1 MKPSK
6 TNNPLWISH
15 RGNCESAVENTRE
28 SFQAAVE
35 AGFTALETDLR
46 LTVDGHIVLVHD
58 PTLERLTGDRRA
70 VASFTRRDLEAMR
83 LKNGETLLF
92 LDRFADLFGDRA
104 WTFDIKPETG
114 EPTIRA
120 LAVWA
125 ERQGMKPTLIRQAK
139 FLTWRQAHERLVRR
153 LFPGAR
159 FYARKSECRRAGMAA
174 FFGLPWLGRI
184 RPGRTY
190 ALPPAFGSHPLYTR
204 DIIDRYH
211 RKNAAVVA
219 FLPEIEDEARA
230 AVAAGVD
237 EILTNGGII
246 IG

>member
-1 MKPSK
+1 MKLSSK
-6 TNNPLWISH
+6 KTPLWISH
-15 RGNCESAVENTRE
+15 RGNCETAVENTRE
-28 SFQAAVE
+28 AFQAAVE

-58 PTLERLTGDRRA
+58 STLERLAGDRRA
-70 VASFTRRDLEAMR
+70 VAAFTRRELEAVR

-92 LDRFADLFGDRA
+92 LDRFADLFGDWA

-120 LAVWA
+120 LAAWA
-125 ERQGMKPTLIRQAK
+125 ERQGMKPKLIRQTK
-139 FLTWRQAHERLVRR
+139 FLAWRPDHERLVRR

-159 FYARKSECRRAGMAA
+159 FYARKPECRLAGMAA

-190 ALPPAFGSHPLYTR
+190 ALPPAFGSHSLYTR

-219 FLPEIEDEARA
+219 FLPETEDETRA
-230 AVAAGVD
+230 AVAAGAD
-237 EILTNGGII
+237 EILTNGKIL
-246 IG
+246 